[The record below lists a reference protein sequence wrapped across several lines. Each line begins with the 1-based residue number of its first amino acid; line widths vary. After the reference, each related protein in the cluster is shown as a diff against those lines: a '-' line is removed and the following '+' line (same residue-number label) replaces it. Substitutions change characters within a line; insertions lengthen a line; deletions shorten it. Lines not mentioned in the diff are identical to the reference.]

1 MAINYNNMNFVK
13 ETFRRIVLD
22 TPSYFKKLI
31 YFGITLG
38 AVGAGI
44 IAAPELTK
52 FHAIG
57 QHLVIIGLVCSV
69 IAKTAVKDPNQI

>member
-1 MAINYNNMNFVK
+1 MNFTK
-13 ETFRRIVLD
+13 ETFRRLVLE

-38 AVGAGI
+38 ASGAGLMAI
-44 IAAPELTK
+44 PELSQ
-52 FHAIG
+52 FYAIG
-57 QHLVIIGLVCSV
+57 EKLLIIGLVCGV

>member
-1 MAINYNNMNFVK
+1 MNFFK
-13 ETFRRIVLD
+13 ETFRRIVLE

-31 YFGITLG
+31 YFGLTLG

-44 IAAPELTK
+44 MAVPELEQ

-57 QHLVIIGLVCSV
+57 EKLFIIGLVCGV
-69 IAKTAVKDPNQI
+69 ISKTAVKDTNQI

>member
-1 MAINYNNMNFVK
+1 MNFVK
-13 ETFRRIVLD
+13 ETFRRLVLE

-38 AVGAGI
+38 AVGAGL
-44 IAAPELTK
+44 IAVPELDK
-52 FHAIG
+52 LHYLG

-69 IAKTAVKDPNQI
+69 IAKTAVSDPNKI

>member
-1 MAINYNNMNFVK
+1 MNFAN
-13 ETFRRIVLD
+13 ETFRRLVLE

-38 AVGAGI
+38 TIGAGLM
-44 IAAPELTK
+44 AVPELSQ
-52 FHAIG
+52 FYAIG
-57 QHLVIIGLVCSV
+57 EKLLIIGLVCGV

>member
-1 MAINYNNMNFVK
+1 MNFVK
-13 ETFRRIVLD
+13 ETFRRLVLE

-38 AVGAGI
+38 AVGAGL
-44 IAAPELTK
+44 IAAPELEK

-57 QHLVIIGLVCSV
+57 QHLVVIGLVCSV
-69 IAKTAVKDPNQI
+69 IAKTAVSDPNKI